1 MFIEGKLI
9 NKVITSSDNDYS
21 LKGMINP
28 TFQNTGET
36 AVLID
41 GRKVLAGESF
51 SINAPNVILQNKI
64 SIVFESEADKA
75 NILHV
80 GYVETS
86 VVIKTQ
92 DSI

>member
-1 MFIEGKLI
+1 MFVSGKLVNNTI
-9 NKVITSSDNDYS
+9 VNSENNFS
-21 LKGMINP
+21 LEGMINP

-51 SINAPNVILQNKI
+51 AINAPNVILNNSI
-64 SIVFESEADKA
+64 SIVFETEAGKA

-80 GYVETS
+80 GYVQTT
-86 VVIKTQ
+86 ITL
-92 DSI
+92 